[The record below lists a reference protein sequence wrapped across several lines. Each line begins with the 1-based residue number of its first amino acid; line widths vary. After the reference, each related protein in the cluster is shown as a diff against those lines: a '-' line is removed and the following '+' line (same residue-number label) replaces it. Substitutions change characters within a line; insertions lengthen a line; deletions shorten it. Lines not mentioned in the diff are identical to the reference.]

1 MDMKQRTVRTP
12 RRSHARKPTVRR
24 RTRTGLRLPTAAGL
38 KWRWVSLALA
48 LVAAGGLIFLFTS
61 EMFVVSRVEV
71 GGTTYVPAEEIYTL
85 SAIADKHILQVN
97 PEEVAQRVASSPSL
111 EAAEVIVEWPAR
123 VIILVQEREPAIVW
137 EQGEWRYWVDSQGR
151 LMPERVEIPS
161 LVRVVNEGEEIPF
174 QCPGPACS
182 EAGEITIDPAVV
194 AGTQHLKT
202 LRSNIE
208 MLYYDPVHGLSYQDG
223 RGWRGYFG
231 VGADMDIKLAVYETL
246 IEDLEARGLVP
257 VYIDVSNPDA
267 PFYRIAR

>member
-1 MDMKQRTVRTP
+1 MKQRTVRTP

-24 RTRTGLRLPTAAGL
+24 RTRTGMRLPTAAGL

-48 LVAAGGLIFLFTS
+48 LVAAGGLSFLFTS

-137 EQGEWRYWVDSQGR
+137 EQGEWRYWVDSRGR
-151 LMPERVEIPS
+151 LMPERVEMPA
-161 LVRVVNEGEEIPF
+161 LV
-174 QCPGPACS
+174 
-182 EAGEITIDPAVV
+182 
-194 AGTQHLKT
+194 
-202 LRSNIE
+202 
-208 MLYYDPVHGLSYQDG
+208 
-223 RGWRGYFG
+223 
-231 VGADMDIKLAVYETL
+231 
-246 IEDLEARGLVP
+246 
-257 VYIDVSNPDA
+257 
-267 PFYRIAR
+267 